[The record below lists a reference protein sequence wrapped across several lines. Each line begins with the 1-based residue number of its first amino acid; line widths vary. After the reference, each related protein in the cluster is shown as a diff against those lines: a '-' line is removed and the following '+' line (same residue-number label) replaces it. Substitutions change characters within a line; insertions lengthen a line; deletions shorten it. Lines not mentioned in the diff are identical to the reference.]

1 MVRVH
6 VRIMITHYFK
16 HYFCDWF
23 CVIFSKPST
32 LYGGLGL
39 IVSGGVGCGIV
50 LNFGGSFLGL
60 IVFLI
65 YLWGILVLFSYA
77 ISMAT
82 EHYPDVGVSNKTA
95 LVAFLS
101 GLIMEFFLVFNALK
115 DEKVEI
121 MFTFNGL
128 GD

>member
-32 LYGGLGL
+32 VYGGLGL

-65 YLWGILVLFSYA
+65 YLWGILVLFSYV